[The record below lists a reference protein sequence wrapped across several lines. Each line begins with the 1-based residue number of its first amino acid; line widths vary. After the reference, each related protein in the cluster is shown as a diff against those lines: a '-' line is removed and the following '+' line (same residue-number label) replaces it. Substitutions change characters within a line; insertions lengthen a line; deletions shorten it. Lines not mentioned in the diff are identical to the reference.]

1 MLSRVADD
9 LYWVARYVERG
20 IAVSRL
26 VDVTRH
32 LELDAGA
39 EDFWAP
45 LVGAI
50 DLAGDDVR
58 FYLTSDTMNPDS
70 LVSCVRLARTLTRG
84 IREAISSE
92 MWEELNTLYSSIA
105 TPTTSRQLPTQ
116 RQVRGEAVSFARLVR
131 ERLQSFQGLAES
143 TLARDEP
150 WHFLELGKYVE
161 RADDVARVLNRQ
173 SHLLGAGTGSDDP
186 SGPEVVR
193 WLAVLRTCGSAE
205 AYARYYSLRVEPA
218 RLLEFLLLNPIFP
231 QSVRFSLVSACD
243 ALEAVAGLRA
253 AAGND
258 PGPAVRTLGRA
269 RAQVELTAIDEVFER
284 GLESFLTNIQVL
296 IGQASE
302 ELSATYLRD
311 QPAPGRVV
319 GVERAT
325 MIMAAQQQQQ

>member
-9 LYWVARYVERG
+9 LYWLSRYVERG
-20 IAVSRL
+20 VGVSRL

-32 LELDAGA
+32 LELDAGT

-50 DLAGDDVR
+50 GLAGDDVR

-70 LVSCVRLARTLTRG
+70 LVSCVRLARGLARG
-84 IREAISSE
+84 VRESLSSE
-92 MWEELNTLYSSIA
+92 MWEELNTLFA
-105 TPTTSRQLPTQ
+105 ALAAPTISRQL
-116 RQVRGEAVSFARLVR
+116 RGEAVSFARLVR
-131 ERLQSFQGLAES
+131 ERLQAFQGLAES

-150 WHFLELGKYVE
+150 WHFLELGKFVE

-173 SHLLGAGTGSDDP
+173 SHLLAAGNGAEDPTGAD
-186 SGPEVVR
+186 VVR

-205 AYARYYSLRVEPA
+205 AYARYYSLRVEPV

-231 QSVRFSLVSACD
+231 QSVRFSLTSACD
-243 ALEAVAGLRA
+243 ALDAVAGLRA

-269 RAQVELTAIDEVFER
+269 RAQVELTGIDEVFER
-284 GLESFLTNIQVL
+284 GLEGFLSDIQLL
-296 IGQASE
+296 IAQASD

-311 QPAPGRVV
+311 EPAPGRLI

-325 MIMAAQQQQQ
+325 MLMAAQQQQQ

>member
-1 MLSRVADD
+1 VLSRVADD
-9 LYWVARYVERG
+9 LYWVSRYVERG

-32 LELDAGA
+32 LELDAGT

-70 LVSCVRLARTLTRG
+70 LVSCVRMARTLARG
-84 IREAISSE
+84 IRESMASE
-92 MWEELNTLYSSIA
+92 MWEELNTLYGSLA
-105 TPTTSRQLPTQ
+105 TPTTSRA
-116 RQVRGEAVSFARLVR
+116 VRGEAISFARLVR

-150 WHFLELGKYVE
+150 WHFLELGKFVE

-173 SHLLGAGTGSDDP
+173 AHLLVAGSHIADPTGAD
-186 SGPEVVR
+186 VVR

-205 AYARYYSLRVEPA
+205 AYARFYSLRVEPA

-231 QSVRFSLVSACD
+231 QSVRFSLSGACD
-243 ALEAVAGLRA
+243 ALDAIAALRTST
-253 AAGND
+253 GND
-258 PGPAVRTLGRA
+258 PGPAVRTLGKA
-269 RAQVELTAIDEVFER
+269 RAQVELTAIDEVFDR
-284 GLESFLTNIQVL
+284 GLERFLTNIQLL
-296 IGQASE
+296 IAQASD

-311 QPAPGRVV
+311 EPVPGRLV
-319 GVERAT
+319 GVARAT

>member
-9 LYWVARYVERG
+9 LYWLSRNVERG

-32 LELDAGA
+32 LELDAGT

-70 LVSCVRLARTLTRG
+70 LVSCVRLARGLARG
-84 IREAISSE
+84 VRESISSE
-92 MWEELNTLYSSIA
+92 MWEELNTLFGSLA
-105 TPTTSRQLPTQ
+105 TPTIS

-150 WHFLELGKYVE
+150 WHFLELGKFVE

-173 SHLLGAGTGSDDP
+173 SHLLAAGTGTEDP
-186 SGPEVVR
+186 TGPDVVR

-231 QSVRFSLVSACD
+231 QSVRFSLTSACE
-243 ALEAVAGLRA
+243 ALDAVAGLRA

-269 RAQVELTAIDEVFER
+269 RAQVELTGIDEVFER
-284 GLESFLTNIQVL
+284 GLEGFLGDIQLL
-296 IGQASE
+296 IAQASD

-311 QPAPGRVV
+311 EPVPGRLV
-319 GVERAT
+319 GVERAA
-325 MIMAAQQQQQ
+325 MIMAAQQQQ

>member
-9 LYWVARYVERG
+9 LYWMSRYVERG

-70 LVSCVRLARTLTRG
+70 LVSCVRLARTLARG
-84 IREAISSE
+84 VREAISSE
-92 MWEELNTLYSSIA
+92 MWEELNMLYGSLA
-105 TPTTSRQLPTQ
+105 TPTTS

-150 WHFLELGKYVE
+150 WHFLELGKFVE

-186 SGPEVVR
+186 TGPHVVR

-231 QSVRFSLVSACD
+231 QSVRFSLTSACA
-243 ALEAVAGLRA
+243 ALDAVAGLRA

-284 GLESFLTNIQVL
+284 GLEGFLTDIQVL
-296 IGQASE
+296 IAQASE

-311 QPAPGRVV
+311 QPVPGRFV

>member
-1 MLSRVADD
+1 VLSRVADE
-9 LYWVARYVERG
+9 LYWLGRYVERG

-32 LELDAGA
+32 LELDAGT

-70 LVSCVRLARTLTRG
+70 LVSCVRSSRTLARG

-92 MWEELNTLYSSIA
+92 MWEELNTLYGSLA
-105 TPTTSRQLPTQ
+105 TPTTS

-150 WHFLELGKYVE
+150 WQFLELGKFVE

-173 SHLLGAGTGSDDP
+173 SHLLAAGTGPEDP
-186 SGPEVVR
+186 TGPDVVR

-231 QSVRFSLVSACD
+231 QSVRFSLSSACAVLD
-243 ALEAVAGLRA
+243 AVAVLRT

-269 RAQVELTAIDEVFER
+269 RAQVELTAIDEIFER
-284 GLESFLTNIQVL
+284 GLEGFLTTIQLL
-296 IGQASE
+296 IAQASD

-311 QPAPGRVV
+311 QPMPGRLV

-325 MIMAAQQQQQ
+325 MLMAAQQQQQQ

>member
-50 DLAGDDVR
+50 DLEGDDVR

-70 LVSCVRLARTLTRG
+70 LVSCVRLARTLARG

-92 MWEELNTLYSSIA
+92 MWEELNTLYGSLA
-105 TPTTSRQLPTQ
+105 TPTTSRA
-116 RQVRGEAVSFARLVR
+116 VRGEAISFARLVR

-150 WHFLELGKYVE
+150 WHFLELGKFVE

-173 SHLLGAGTGSDDP
+173 SHLLTAGASADDPTGSD
-186 SGPEVVR
+186 VVR

-231 QSVRFSLVSACD
+231 QSVRFSLVSACA
-243 ALEAVAGLRA
+243 ALDAVAALRV

-284 GLESFLTNIQVL
+284 GLESFLTNIQLL
-296 IGQASE
+296 IGQASD

-311 QPAPGRVV
+311 EPVPGRLV

>member
-9 LYWVARYVERG
+9 LFWVARYVERG

-32 LELDAGA
+32 LELDAGT

-70 LVSCVRLARTLTRG
+70 LVSCVRAARTLSRG
-84 IREAISSE
+84 IREAMSSE
-92 MWEELNTLYSSIA
+92 MWEELNSLYGSLA
-105 TPTTSRQLPTQ
+105 TPTIARP
-116 RQVRGEAVSFARLVR
+116 RGEAISFARLVR
-131 ERLQSFQGLAES
+131 EQLQSFQGLAES

-150 WHFLELGKYVE
+150 WHFLELGKFVE

-173 SHLLGAGTGSDDP
+173 SHLLAAGSHTKDPTGPD
-186 SGPEVVR
+186 VVR

-218 RLLEFLLLNPIFP
+218 RLVEFLLLNPIFP
-231 QSVRFSLVSACD
+231 QSVRFSLTGACLSLD
-243 ALEAVAGLRA
+243 ALAALRS
-253 AAGND
+253 AAGNE

-284 GLESFLTNIQVL
+284 GLEGFLSNIQEL
-296 IGQASE
+296 IAQASE

-311 QPAPGRVV
+311 EPVPGRLV
-319 GVERAT
+319 GVARAT

>member
-9 LYWVARYVERG
+9 LYWAARYVERG

-70 LVSCVRLARTLTRG
+70 LVSCVRMARTLARG

-92 MWEELNTLYSSIA
+92 MWEELNTLYGSLA
-105 TPTTSRQLPTQ
+105 TPTTSRQ
-116 RQVRGEAVSFARLVR
+116 VRGGEGLSFARLVR
-131 ERLQSFQGLAES
+131 ERLQAVQGLAES

-150 WHFLELGKYVE
+150 WQFLELGKFVE

-173 SHLLGAGTGSDDP
+173 SHLLTAGTGTEDP
-186 SGPEVVR
+186 TGPDVVR

-205 AYARYYSLRVEPA
+205 AYARYYSVRVEPA

-231 QSVRFSLVSACD
+231 QSVRFSLVSACAALD
-243 ALEAVAGLRA
+243 AVGAFRS

-284 GLESFLTNIQVL
+284 GLEGFLTNIQLL
-296 IGQASE
+296 IGQASD

-311 QPAPGRVV
+311 EPAPGRTV
-319 GVERAT
+319 GVARAT
-325 MIMAAQQQQQ
+325 LIMAAQQQQQ

>member
-32 LELDAGA
+32 LELDAGT

-45 LVGAI
+45 LVGAV

-58 FYLTSDTMNPDS
+58 FYLTSDGMNPDS
-70 LVSCVRLARTLTRG
+70 LVSCVRSARALARG
-84 IREAISSE
+84 IRESISSE
-92 MWEELNTLYSSIA
+92 MWEELNTLFGSLA
-105 TPTTSRQLPTQ
+105 TPTTARAL
-116 RQVRGEAVSFARLVR
+116 RGEAVSFARLVR

-150 WHFLELGKYVE
+150 WHFLELGKFVE

-173 SHLLGAGTGSDDP
+173 SHLLAAGDGGGDPTGPD
-186 SGPEVVR
+186 VVR
-193 WLAVLRTCGSAE
+193 WLAVLRSCGSAE
-205 AYARYYSLRVEPA
+205 AYARYYSLRVEPV

-231 QSVRFSLVSACD
+231 QSVRFSLASACA
-243 ALEAVAGLRA
+243 ALDAVADLRV
-253 AAGND
+253 AAGNEA
-258 PGPAVRTLGRA
+258 GPAVRTLGRA

-284 GLESFLTNIQVL
+284 GLEAFLTNIQLL
-296 IGQASE
+296 IAQASD

-311 QPAPGRVV
+311 TPVRGRLV
-319 GVERAT
+319 GVARAT
-325 MIMAAQQQQQ
+325 MLMAAQQQQQ

>member
-32 LELDAGA
+32 LELDAGT

-70 LVSCVRLARTLTRG
+70 LVSCVRSARTLARG
-84 IREAISSE
+84 IREAMSSE
-92 MWEELNTLYSSIA
+92 MWEELNSLYGSLA
-105 TPTTSRQLPTQ
+105 TPTIARP
-116 RQVRGEAVSFARLVR
+116 RGEAVSFARLVR

-150 WHFLELGKYVE
+150 WHFLELGKFVE

-173 SHLLGAGTGSDDP
+173 AHLLAAGSQTKDPTGPD
-186 SGPEVVR
+186 VVR

-218 RLLEFLLLNPIFP
+218 RLVEFLLLNPIFP
-231 QSVRFSLVSACD
+231 QSVLFSLTGASAS
-243 ALEAVAGLRA
+243 LEAIAGLRT

-258 PGPAVRTLGRA
+258 PGPSVRTLGRA
-269 RAQVELTAIDEVFER
+269 RAQVQLTAIDEVFER
-284 GLESFLTNIQVL
+284 GLEGFLSNIQLL
-296 IGQASE
+296 IAQASE

-311 QPAPGRVV
+311 EPVPGRLV

-325 MIMAAQQQQQ
+325 MLMAAQQQQQ

>member
-1 MLSRVADD
+1 MS
-9 LYWVARYVERG
+9 RYVERG
-20 IAVSRL
+20 VAVARL

-32 LELDAGA
+32 LELDAGT

-70 LVSCVRLARTLTRG
+70 LVSCVRLARTLARG
-84 IREAISSE
+84 VREAISSE
-92 MWEELNTLYSSIA
+92 MWEELNTLHGSLA
-105 TPTTSRQLPTQ
+105 TPTTARQL
-116 RQVRGEAVSFARLVR
+116 RGEAVSFARLVR

-150 WHFLELGKYVE
+150 WHFLELGKFVE
-161 RADDVARVLNRQ
+161 RADDVARLLNRQ
-173 SHLLGAGTGSDDP
+173 SHLLAAGRSGDDP
-186 SGPEVVR
+186 TGPDVVR
-193 WLAVLRTCGSAE
+193 WLAVLRSCGSAE
-205 AYARYYSLRVEPA
+205 AYARYYSLRVDPV

-231 QSVRFSLVSACD
+231 QSVRFALTGAAESLD
-243 ALEAVAGLRA
+243 AVAGLRS

-258 PGPAVRTLGRA
+258 PGPAIRTLGRA

-284 GLESFLTNIQVL
+284 GLEAFLTDIQLL
-296 IGQASE
+296 IAQASD

-311 QPAPGRVV
+311 QPVPGRVE
-319 GVERAT
+319 GVARAT
-325 MIMAAQQQQQ
+325 MLMAAQQQQQ

>member
-9 LYWVARYVERG
+9 LYWVARHVERG

-32 LELDAGA
+32 LELDAGT

-70 LVSCVRLARTLTRG
+70 LVSCVRAARTLSRG
-84 IREAISSE
+84 IREAMSSE
-92 MWEELNTLYSSIA
+92 MWEELNSLYGSLA
-105 TPTTSRQLPTQ
+105 TPTIARP
-116 RQVRGEAVSFARLVR
+116 RGEAISFARLVR

-143 TLARDEP
+143 MLARDEP
-150 WHFLELGKYVE
+150 WHFLELVKFVE
-161 RADDVARVLNRQ
+161 RADDVSRVLNRQ
-173 SHLLGAGTGSDDP
+173 SHLLAAGSQTKDPTGPD
-186 SGPEVVR
+186 VVR

-218 RLLEFLLLNPIFP
+218 RLVEFLLLNPIFP
-231 QSVRFSLVSACD
+231 QSVRFSLTGACLSLDAIAALRSAS
-243 ALEAVAGLRA
+243 
-253 AAGND
+253 GNE

-284 GLESFLTNIQVL
+284 GLEGFLSDLQQL
-296 IGQASE
+296 IAQASE

-311 QPAPGRVV
+311 EPVPGRLV
-319 GVERAT
+319 GVARAS

>member
-1 MLSRVADD
+1 VLSRVADD

-32 LELDAGA
+32 LELDAGS

-50 DLAGDDVR
+50 DLASEDVR
-58 FYLTSDTMNPDS
+58 FYLTSDSMNPDS
-70 LVSCVRLARTLTRG
+70 LVSCVRAARTLARG
-84 IREAISSE
+84 IREAMSSE
-92 MWEELNTLYSSIA
+92 MWEELNTLHGSLA
-105 TPTTSRQLPTQ
+105 TPTTS

-131 ERLQSFQGLAES
+131 ERLQAFQGLAES
-143 TLARDEP
+143 TLARDEE
-150 WHFLELGKYVE
+150 WLFLELGKFIE

-173 SHLLGAGTGSDDP
+173 SHLLEAGGRRDDP
-186 SGPEVVR
+186 TGPDVVR

-218 RLLEFLLLNPIFP
+218 RLIEFLLLNQVFP
-231 QSVRFSLVSACD
+231 QSVRFSLVKACEALD
-243 ALEAVAGLRA
+243 ALAALRA
-253 AAGND
+253 SAGND

-284 GLESFLTNIQVL
+284 GLEGFLTNIQLL
-296 IGQASE
+296 IAQASD

-311 QPAPGRVV
+311 EPVPGRLV
-319 GVERAT
+319 GVARAT
-325 MIMAAQQQQQ
+325 MLMAAQQQQQ

>member
-1 MLSRVADD
+1 
-9 LYWVARYVERG
+9 
-20 IAVSRL
+20 
-26 VDVTRH
+26 
-32 LELDAGA
+32 
-39 EDFWAP
+39 
-45 LVGAI
+45 
-50 DLAGDDVR
+50 
-58 FYLTSDTMNPDS
+58 
-70 LVSCVRLARTLTRG
+70 
-84 IREAISSE
+84 
-92 MWEELNTLYSSIA
+92 MWEELNMLHSSLA
-105 TPTTSRQLPTQ
+105 APTTS

-131 ERLQSFQGLAES
+131 ERLQAFQGLAES

-173 SHLLGAGTGSDDP
+173 SHLLSAGARGDDP
-186 SGPEVVR
+186 TGPDVVR

-205 AYARYYSLRVEPA
+205 AYARYYSLRVEPV

-231 QSVRFSLVSACD
+231 QSVCFSLKGAAG
-243 ALEAVAGLRA
+243 ALDAVAAFRV

-296 IGQASE
+296 IAQASD

-311 QPAPGRVV
+311 EPVPGRVA
-319 GVERAT
+319 GVARAT
-325 MIMAAQQQQQ
+325 MLMAAQQQ

>member
-9 LYWVARYVERG
+9 LYWVSRYVERG

-32 LELDAGA
+32 LELDAGT

-70 LVSCVRLARTLTRG
+70 LVSCVRLARTLARG

-92 MWEELNTLYSSIA
+92 MWEELNTLYGSLA
-105 TPTTSRQLPTQ
+105 TPTTTTS

-173 SHLLGAGTGSDDP
+173 SHLLAAGIRAADPTGPD
-186 SGPEVVR
+186 VVR

-231 QSVRFSLVSACD
+231 QSVRFSLASACA
-243 ALEAVAGLRA
+243 ALDAVATLRS
-253 AAGND
+253 AAGNEA
-258 PGPAVRTLGRA
+258 GPAVRTLGWA
-269 RAQVELTAIDEVFER
+269 RAQVELTDALERAGGVAEHQLAHDE
-284 GLESFLTNIQVL
+284 LL
-296 IGQASE
+296 IAQASD

-311 QPAPGRVV
+311 QPVPGRLV

-325 MIMAAQQQQQ
+325 MLMAAQQQQQ